1 MTHLNIVS
9 LSLSVYLLYFKA
21 KSQFFLIHSYCC
33 LSLQR
38 VWHFGGSRVVLHPL
52 RGSRYYP
59 GRGMSSRGY
68 RSDTCPLVWTH
79 TAVRHLQLKRAKT
92 WSYSKKPR
100 DYNDQCEL
108 YNLTTQNTLA
118 HRYTN
123 THNQLMNVNCW
134 TFNLLTMAKM
144 FTNFK
149 WRDGVLLWT
158 GWVFLWF
165 LCVCV
170 CMCQYAL
177 GPLSQCT
184 FLIKTQLA
192 LSAKVIKWSFTIT

>member
-1 MTHLNIVS
+1 
-9 LSLSVYLLYFKA
+9 
-21 KSQFFLIHSYCC
+21 
-33 LSLQR
+33 
-38 VWHFGGSRVVLHPL
+38 
-52 RGSRYYP
+52 
-59 GRGMSSRGY
+59 MSSWGC
-68 RSDTCPLVWTH
+68 RSGTCPWVWRH
-79 TAVRHLQLKRAKT
+79 TAVRHPWLKRAKT

-108 YNLTTQNTLA
+108 HNWTTQNTLA

-149 WRDGVLLWT
+149 WREGVLLLT

-165 LCVCV
+165 LCVCK
-170 CMCQYAL
+170 YAL

-184 FLIKTQLA
+184 FLLKTQLA
-192 LSAKVIKWSFTIT
+192 LSAKVIKWSFIITQLFILDNRENKPKATFDIYLPILLFIIM